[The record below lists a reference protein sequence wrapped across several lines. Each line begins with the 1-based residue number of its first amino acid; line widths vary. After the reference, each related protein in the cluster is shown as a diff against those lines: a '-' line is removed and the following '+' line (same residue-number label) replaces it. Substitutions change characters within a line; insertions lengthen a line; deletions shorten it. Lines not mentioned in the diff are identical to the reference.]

1 MRYRSEIQVILL
13 VIGMI
18 VWGYGQR
25 SENTALQF
33 TGLGFF
39 AVATALRFLK
49 KKPPEPPESE

>member
-1 MRYRSEIQVILL
+1 MRYRSEIQIVLL

-25 SENTALQF
+25 SENKVLQF

-39 AVATALRFLK
+39 AVATALRLFK